1 MSRADRTAL
10 PLAERTAAL
19 GRAADLLEGIASD
32 ESLGRAREVVERVG
46 GRSALSAEHTV
57 VGFFG
62 ATGSGKSSLVNAVVG
77 RDVTRAAV
85 RRPTTSKPVAAIVGE
100 VGSEGL
106 LDWLEVPERHV
117 LDGTGAPLE
126 QAVIAAASPKRGIL
140 RRQAAPE
147 GPLPGMIL
155 LDLPDMDSVEFANR
169 EVVER
174 MTGLVDVIV
183 WVTDPQKYADDVLHR
198 QFVTPFAAHDA
209 TTVVVLNQLDRIREA
224 DRAGVLASLERLV
237 RLDGL
242 DSAPVLA
249 VSAETKEGVDV
260 LRDRLA
266 AIVAGREASVQ
277 RLRADVTAAAVA
289 VRDSAPVGDLP
300 PEVRAGDVKRLTE
313 ELSAAAR
320 VDAVADAVGKSYRHR
335 AAGQV
340 GWPPLRWIRS
350 LRPDPLRRLGIGQD
364 DQDSTLTHTSMPAPD
379 AATAAR
385 ASGGVRQ
392 FADATSAGAGDVWRG
407 AVRRAARVHE
417 EELPDALDQAIA
429 GADLRA
435 RKRAWWWRILDVL
448 QWLALLTAIVGLG
461 WLTLYAVAGY
471 FQLPLPEMMM
481 VDGVG
486 FPLPLP
492 TALIILGLGVGL
504 LLTLAGGTIAALA
517 SMAERRRAR
526 SLLRERVRE
535 VGQKLVVEP
544 VEDVLDLA
552 RDTATDLSSAAGE
565 KR

>member
-32 ESLGRAREVVERVG
+32 KSLGRAREVVERVG

-77 RDVTRAAV
+77 QDVTRAAV

-169 EVVER
+169 GVVER

-249 VSAETKEGVDV
+249 VSAETKEGVDA

-277 RLRADVTAAAVA
+277 RLRAEHGPMPAGVLLTAPWTDLTLSDPQVTEAAE
-289 VRDSAPVGDLP
+289 RDELLDI
-300 PEVRAGDVKRLTE
+300 AGIRR
-313 ELSAAAR
+313 AAAR
-320 VDAVADAVGKSYRHR
+320 YAGGYALGDPRISPRFGTVEGLPPTLIVTGSDDMLAADAR
-335 AAGQV
+335 ALA
-340 GWPPLRWIRS
+340 
-350 LRPDPLRRLGIGQD
+350 
-364 DQDSTLTHTSMPAPD
+364 
-379 AATAAR
+379 
-385 ASGGVRQ
+385 
-392 FADATSAGAGDVWRG
+392 
-407 AVRRAARVHE
+407 
-417 EELPDALDQAIA
+417 
-429 GADLRA
+429 ADLRA
-435 RKRAWWWRILDVL
+435 AAVPVVL
-448 QWLALLTAIVGLG
+448 VDQDGGQHDYPIMTEDPAAQSAL
-461 WLTLYAVAGY
+461 
-471 FQLPLPEMMM
+471 
-481 VDGVG
+481 
-486 FPLPLP
+486 
-492 TALIILGLGVGL
+492 
-504 LLTLAGGTIAALA
+504 
-517 SMAERRRAR
+517 RRQVVF
-526 SLLRERVRE
+526 VRE
-535 VGQKLVVEP
+535 ACGM
-544 VEDVLDLA
+544 
-552 RDTATDLSSAAGE
+552 RD
-565 KR
+565 